1 MILSVSNATK
11 NYGTQLVFEHV
22 NLTIEQGEKIALV
35 GRNGCGKTTLIRCI
49 SGEETLDSGEIHKA
63 RSLRIGL
70 LSQVSFKDENQS
82 VQSVMDEVLQPV
94 YDKAKELE
102 IAQNRLA
109 QDSSD
114 TALTSYARY
123 ARIEHEYEQMGGY
136 TIHSEMMSVLTQFG
150 IHEDDLSRPI
160 SSFSGGERTRIGF
173 AKLLLSKPDILILDE
188 PTNHLDL
195 PTIQWLEG
203 YLKKYEKAILL
214 VSHDRMFLDR
224 IVDMVYEIE
233 YGHMIGYKGNYSS
246 FVEQKKKNFEL
257 QSKRY
262 RNQQKEI
269 QRMEALI
276 EKFRYKATKA
286 AFAQSKIKY
295 LERMDKIEDPQKAD
309 TKSFTAHFQCAR
321 SGGKSVVEFD
331 ELSVGYD
338 HPLFTW
344 SYNIRKGQRIA
355 LIGENGCGKSTFLK
369 TLVGMVQPLG
379 GAFLLGHQIDV
390 GYFDQQLA
398 QLESGKTV
406 LDELWDD
413 YPQLGQTEVRTV
425 LGNFLFTADEVFKTV
440 DQCSGGEKVRLSLAK
455 LLLKKANFLVLD
467 EPTNHLDILG
477 KETLEDAL
485 KDYDGTIL
493 FVSHDRYFIEK
504 IATDIASIKDGKV
517 EIVERFDVGEKTKK
531 TKSEDKVVQSK
542 SDSDSTSQKPRVI
555 LINVEREVKKL
566 EALIDEKESE
576 LESLRELRFEPEY
589 YQDSSKM
596 AHLDESIDD
605 KHNEIAH
612 LMEQWQAKSELIE
625 QAKKE
630 GSDQH

>member
-1 MILSVSNATK
+1 MILSVSNAAK
-11 NYGTQLVFEHV
+11 SYGTQMVFEHV

-49 SGEETLDSGEIHKA
+49 SGEESLDNGEIHKA
-63 RSLRIGL
+63 KNLRIGL
-70 LSQVSFKDENQS
+70 LSQVSFNDENQS
-82 VQSVMDEVLQPV
+82 VQSVMDEVFQPV
-94 YDKAKELE
+94 YAKAKELE
-102 IAQNRLA
+102 AAQEKLA
-109 QDSSD
+109 SDSSE
-114 TALTSYARY
+114 TALSNY

-136 TIHSEMMSVLTQFG
+136 TIHSEMMNVLTQFG
-150 IHEDDLSRPI
+150 INESDLNRAI
-160 SSFSGGERTRIGF
+160 ASFSGGERTRIGF
-173 AKLLLSKPDILILDE
+173 ARLLLSKPDILILDE

-214 VSHDRMFLDR
+214 VSHDRMFLDH

-331 ELSVGYD
+331 ELAVGYD
-338 HPLFTW
+338 HPLFKW

-369 TLVGMVQPLG
+369 TLVGMIPPLG
-379 GAFLLGHQIDV
+379 GAFLLGHQIDI
-390 GYFDQQLA
+390 GYFDQQQA
-398 QLESGKTV
+398 QLQSGKTV

-413 YPQLGQTEVRTV
+413 YPQMGQTEIRTV
-425 LGNFLFTADEVFKTV
+425 LGQFLFTADEVFKTV

-517 EIVERFDVGEKTKK
+517 EIVERFDVGEKAKK
-531 TKSEDKVVQSK
+531 SKSETTQTKVDGLTNAQPE
-542 SDSDSTSQKPRVI
+542 KPRVI
-555 LINVEREVKKL
+555 LINVQREVKKL
-566 EALIDEKESE
+566 EALIDEKEGE
-576 LESLRELRFEPEY
+576 LEALRELRFEPEY
-589 YQDSSKM
+589 YQDSAKM
-596 AHLDESIDD
+596 AQLDETIDD

-612 LMEQWQAKSELIE
+612 LMEQWQQKSELIE
-625 QAKKE
+625 QVSKE
-630 GSDQH
+630 EANQ

>member
-1 MILSVSNATK
+1 MILNVSNATK
-11 NYGTQLVFEHV
+11 SYGSQLVFEHV
-22 NLTIEQGEKIALV
+22 SLTIQAGEKIALV
-35 GRNGCGKTTLIRCI
+35 GRNGCGKTTLIRCLTDQ
-49 SGEETLDSGEIHKA
+49 ETLDSGEIHKA
-63 RSLRIGL
+63 KNLRIGL
-70 LSQVSFKDENQS
+70 LSQVSFKDENQTIR
-82 VQSVMDEVLQPV
+82 QIMDEVFAPV
-94 YDKAKELE
+94 YAKANELE
-102 IAQNRLA
+102 KAQARLA
-109 QDSSD
+109 IDDSD
-114 TALTSYARY
+114 AAMAHYV
-123 ARIEHEYEQMGGY
+123 RIEHEYEQMGGY
-136 TIHSEMMSVLTQFG
+136 TIHSEMMTVLTQFG
-150 IHEDDLSRPI
+150 INEDDLDRPI
-160 SSFSGGERTRIGF
+160 ASFSGGERTRIAF
-173 AKLLLSKPDILILDE
+173 AKLLLSKPDILMLDE

-233 YGHMIGYKGNYSS
+233 YGHISAYKGNYSS
-246 FVEQKKKNFEL
+246 FVEQKKKNYEL

-276 EKFRYKATKA
+276 EKFRYKASKA

-295 LERMDKIEDPQKAD
+295 LERMDKIDDPQKAD
-309 TKSFTAHFQCAR
+309 TQSFTAHFQCAR
-321 SGGKSVVEFD
+321 NGGKNVVEFD
-331 ELSVGYD
+331 NLTVGYD
-338 HPLFTW
+338 HPLFSW

-369 TLVGMVQPLG
+369 TLVGMVKPLS
-379 GAFLLGHQIDV
+379 GAFLLGHQIDI

-398 QLESGKTV
+398 QLNSGKTV

-413 YPQLGQTEVRTV
+413 YPQMGQTDIRTV
-425 LGNFLFTADEVFKTV
+425 LGQFLFTADEVFKVV
-440 DQCSGGEKVRLSLAK
+440 DQCSGGEKVRLALAK

-485 KDYDGTIL
+485 MDYDGTIL

-517 EIVERFDVGEKTKK
+517 EIVQRFDVGEKDKGKK
-531 TKSEDKVVQSK
+531 EKENTGELESSKEEVV
-542 SDSDSTSQKPRVI
+542 KPRFI
-555 LINVEREVKKL
+555 LINVQREVKKL
-566 EALIDEKESE
+566 EALIDEKEGE
-576 LESLRELRFEPEY
+576 LEALRELRFEPEY

-596 AHLDESIDD
+596 AQLDATIDE

-612 LMEQWQAKSELIE
+612 LMDQWQSKCELIE

-630 GSDQH
+630 ESGTRFND

>member
-1 MILSVSNATK
+1 MILNVSNATK
-11 NYGTQLVFEHV
+11 SYGSQLVFEHISF
-22 NLTIEQGEKIALV
+22 TIQAGEKIALV

-49 SGEETLDSGEIHKA
+49 TDQESLDSGEIHKA
-63 RSLRIGL
+63 KNLRIGL
-70 LSQVSFKDENQS
+70 LSQVSFNDENQT
-82 VQSVMDEVLQPV
+82 VAQIMDEVFAPV
-94 YDKAKELE
+94 YAKATDLE
-102 IAQNRLA
+102 NAQNRLA
-109 QDSSD
+109 SD
-114 TALTSYARY
+114 HSTAAMDHYV
-123 ARIEHEYEQMGGY
+123 RIEHEYEQMGGY

-150 IHEDDLSRPI
+150 ISENDLDRPI
-160 SSFSGGERTRIGF
+160 ASFSGGERTRIGF
-173 AKLLLSKPDILILDE
+173 AKLLLSKPDILMLDE

-233 YGHMIGYKGNYSS
+233 YGHMTGYKGNYSS

-276 EKFRYKATKA
+276 EKFRYKASKA

-295 LERMDKIEDPQKAD
+295 LERMDKIDDPQKAD
-309 TKSFTAHFQCAR
+309 TQSFSASFECAR

-331 ELSVGYD
+331 ELTVGYD
-338 HPLFTW
+338 HPLFRW

-369 TLVGMVQPLG
+369 TLVGMVQPLS
-379 GAFLLGHQIDV
+379 GAFLLGHQIDI

-398 QLESGKTV
+398 QLNSGKTV

-413 YPQLGQTEVRTV
+413 YPQMGQTEIRTV
-425 LGNFLFTADEVFKTV
+425 LGHFLFTADEVFKTV

-485 KDYDGTIL
+485 MDYEGTIL

-517 EIVERFDVGEKTKK
+517 EIVERFDVGEK
-531 TKSEDKVVQSK
+531 DKGQKEKVNPVKMESSKAEVV
-542 SDSDSTSQKPRVI
+542 KPRII
-555 LINVEREVKKL
+555 LINVQREIKKL
-566 EALIDEKESE
+566 EALIDEKEGE
-576 LESLRELRFEPEY
+576 LEALRELRFEPEY

-596 AHLDESIDD
+596 AQLDETIDD

-612 LMEQWQAKSELIE
+612 LMDQWQSKCELIE
-625 QAKKE
+625 QVQKE
-630 GSDQH
+630 GSNHEFNG